1 MNLNKVYHVVST
13 YNRFN
18 RYLKH
23 HDVLGCQMS
32 AKSLKALKIIMKY
45 RDSDRFPMTIKDLRK
60 ELGDDAQYTSKIM
73 NRLRDQGLVEKE
85 RKASDERTVYIL
97 MNNAQYQK
105 ANAVVKESQSI
116 FDKIW
121 KEDLNG

>member
-32 AKSLKALKIIMKY
+32 AKSLKALKIITAY
-45 RDSDRFPMTIKDLRK
+45 RDTDRFPMTIKDLRK
-60 ELGDDAQYTSKIM
+60 ELRDDAHYTSKIM

-85 RKASDERTVYIL
+85 RKVNDERTVYIL
-97 MNNAQYQK
+97 MSKKQYYK
-105 ANAVVKESQSI
+105 AMSVIQESQHI
-116 FDKIW
+116 FDVAW
-121 KEDLNG
+121 KGELYG

>member
-45 RDSDRFPMTIKDLRK
+45 RDADQFPMTIKDLRK
-60 ELGDDAQYTSKIM
+60 ELGDDAHYTSKIM
-73 NRLRDQGLVEKE
+73 NRLRDQGLVSKE

-105 ANAVVKESQSI
+105 ADAVVKESQSI

-121 KEDLNG
+121 EGDLNG

>member
-45 RDSDRFPMTIKDLRK
+45 RDANQFPMTIKDLRK

-73 NRLRDQGLVEKE
+73 NRLRDQGLVTKE

-121 KEDLNG
+121 EGDLNG

>member
-1 MNLNKVYHVVST
+1 MNLNEVYHVVST

-18 RYLKH
+18 RYLKY
-23 HDVLGCQMS
+23 HDVLGCHMS
-32 AKSLKALKIIMKY
+32 TKSLKALKIIMKY

-60 ELGDDAQYTSKIM
+60 ALGDDAHYTSKIM
-73 NRLRDQGLVEKE
+73 NCLRNQGLVKKE
-85 RKASDERTVYIL
+85 RNANDERTVYIL
-97 MNNAQYQK
+97 MNNVQYQK

>member
-45 RDSDRFPMTIKDLRK
+45 RDADRFPMTIKDLRK

>member
-18 RYLKH
+18 RYLKC
-23 HDVLGCQMS
+23 HDVLGCHMS

-45 RDSDRFPMTIKDLRK
+45 RDTDRFPMTIKDLRK

-105 ANAVVKESQSI
+105 ANVVVKESQSI

>member
-45 RDSDRFPMTIKDLRK
+45 RDVDRFPMTIKDLRK